1 MGWKKLFTKG
11 CHDMKKPRHFILN
24 FIASSCLL
32 FAATGAQAVEPLTLQ
47 QIMKDLGKNMQVITD
62 GISREDWELVEKT
75 APLIAD
81 HPQPPFSEKMRIMG
95 FMGTNMGKF
104 KAHDG
109 ETHAQAQ
116 AAGNA
121 AKAKDGQGVILAFQK
136 LQSSCY
142 SCHSEF
148 RKPFVEHFYGKKD
161 AVQ

>member
-1 MGWKKLFTKG
+1 
-11 CHDMKKPRHFILN
+11 MKKPRNFTLN
-24 FIASSCLL
+24 LLASSCLL
-32 FAATGAQAVEPLTLQ
+32 FAATGAQAVESLALQ

-109 ETHAQAQ
+109 ETHEQAQ
-116 AAGNA
+116 TVGKA

-136 LQSSCY
+136 LQASCY

>member
-1 MGWKKLFTKG
+1 
-11 CHDMKKPRHFILN
+11 MKRNRN
-24 FIASSCLL
+24 FIFNIFISSCLL
-32 FAATGAQAVEPLTLQ
+32 FAATSAQAVEPLALQ

-95 FMGTNMGKF
+95 FMGANMGKF

-109 ETHAQAQ
+109 ETHDNAQAVD
-116 AAGNA
+116 NA

-136 LQSSCY
+136 LQASCY

-161 AVQ
+161 TVR